1 MAKTIK
7 FNLKLDENSIRN
19 LEQLKEN
26 FVIEEI
32 LKYYKEG
39 LLLRWLKA
47 RNYDALAT
55 KVEAIHTDNN
65 GEIIKELVN
74 IFELEIDDH
83 NIEKDIYAIK
93 FLEEETEKLEEYK
106 KCQFEK
112 DKVIS
117 DYISSYNSIF
127 EEIKENSEN
136 LSKLKAI
143 VSNIEKNYRDL
154 FTMDKFMYN
163 KIKDEGLKIVFA
175 ILMNEKLR
183 DVIIKNERIKEDF
196 EDKYMNIEDAEY
208 FKDDFKYFEGNI
220 EYWKELIENDKKIL
234 ILKAENIVIRE
245 PKNKDNEEE
254 IKNKKNLF
262 KIFNG
267 IEIQS
272 LSGKES
278 FISYLEV

>member
-47 RNYDALAT
+47 RNYDDLAT

-65 GEIIKELVN
+65 GEIIKELIN
-74 IFELEIDDH
+74 IFELEIDEH

-93 FLEEETEKLEEYK
+93 FLEEEKEKLEEYK

-127 EEIKENSEN
+127 EEIKENADD
-136 LSKLKAI
+136 LQKLKVI
-143 VSNIEKNYRDL
+143 VSKIEKDYKEL
-154 FTMDKFMYN
+154 FTIDKFMYN
-163 KIKDEGLKIVFA
+163 KVKEYPKFIIAV
-175 ILMNEKLR
+175 LMNENLR
-183 DVIIKNERIKEDF
+183 TIVKDNV
-196 EDKYMNIEDAEY
+196 NIFNNFIDRLEEVKFSSKDGFKRLFVDA
-208 FKDDFKYFEGNI
+208 D
-220 EYWKELIENDKKIL
+220 YWKDSIEEDIKIL
-234 ILKAENIVIRE
+234 ILKTENSVFRE
-245 PKNKDNEEE
+245 PGLKDIQYKSKDSLNQF
-254 IKNKKNLF
+254 LLL
-262 KIFNG
+262 NG
-267 IEIQS
+267 LEIQS
-272 LSGKES
+272 LSGKKGYVE
-278 FISYLEV
+278 YLEV